1 MLARSVHEECDSR
14 YFLGEPKTRSPKGR
28 VTGKN
33 RAAAP
38 VATLRRSGSHG
49 LDVEMTN
56 DYIVVVEERNTL
68 IRIGR
73 ALFGR

>member
-1 MLARSVHEECDSR
+1 MWNPGRFSFWVEWAVRSTEALLNRRV
-14 YFLGEPKTRSPKGR
+14 LR
-28 VTGKN
+28 VTISKT
-33 RAAAP
+33 AQEA
-38 VATLRRSGSHG
+38 
-49 LDVEMTN
+49 VEMTN